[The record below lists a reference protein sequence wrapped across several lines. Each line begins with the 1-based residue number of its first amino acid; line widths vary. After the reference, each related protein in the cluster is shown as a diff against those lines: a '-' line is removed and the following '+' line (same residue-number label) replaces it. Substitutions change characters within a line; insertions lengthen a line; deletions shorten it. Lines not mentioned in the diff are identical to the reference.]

1 MDKVTFHD
9 KTFRPYIK
17 NEDIEA
23 AIDKVADRIRA
34 DFEGSGDI
42 PVFLCVLNGAIMFT
56 AALMKR
62 LSFPAELVS
71 IKSSSY
77 IGMKS
82 GEMRIPIGLTGDVK
96 GKRVIIIEDVVDS
109 GNTIVALRK
118 HLLMKG
124 ASEVRICTLFFK
136 PNVYKKDVPVNY
148 VGMEISNEFIVG
160 YGLDYNELGRNL
172 KDVYILD
179 E

>member
-124 ASEVRICTLFFK
+124 ASEVRICTLFFS
-136 PNVYKKDVPVNY
+136 PMSTRRMFP
-148 VGMEISNEFIVG
+148 
-160 YGLDYNELGRNL
+160 
-172 KDVYILD
+172 
-179 E
+179 